1 MIFLTKNHPVPLDK
15 PTFGEYNVCKQVSEH
30 AYLRTIHRKLNVW
43 SPCIL
48 KFIGLLIFHRL
59 FKVLGYFE
67 RKGEQL

>member
-1 MIFLTKNHPVPLDK
+1 MIFSVIFHPVPLDK

-30 AYLRTIHRKLNVW
+30 AYLLTIHRELNVW
-43 SPCIL
+43 SPCLL

-67 RKGEQL
+67 KKR

>member
-1 MIFLTKNHPVPLDK
+1 MIFSTNFHPVPLDK

-30 AYLRTIHRKLNVW
+30 AYLLTIHRELNVW
-43 SPCIL
+43 SPCLL

-67 RKGEQL
+67 KKR

>member
-1 MIFLTKNHPVPLDK
+1 MIFSAIFHPVPLDK

-30 AYLRTIHRKLNVW
+30 AYLLTIHRELNVW
-43 SPCIL
+43 SPCLL

-67 RKGEQL
+67 KKR